1 MSDTDSDWQHI
12 ARTQPYYGV
21 LRDPA
26 FRESQL
32 SDDQRALFFDSGQS
46 HVNMVLDQCTRLFG
60 DNGFTGNAL
69 DFGCGVGRLTL
80 PLSRHFTQVVGLDV
94 APAMLSEAQRYA
106 NLLGAQNVRWL
117 LADDALSA
125 IDQMH
130 FDFMLSFIVF
140 QHIPEARGQRIL
152 KKLLQRL
159 APGGIGVF
167 HFKYA
172 QVNPGNRFYTF
183 LSHQLPGGRFLV
195 NFLRGKPLREPHMQ
209 MNAYNLN
216 SLMQTI
222 QSEGI
227 HEIHVRLGDHG
238 GHWGVE
244 MYVRRDAE
252 TL

>member
-1 MSDTDSDWQHI
+1 MADTDTDWQHI
-12 ARTQPYYGV
+12 ARTHPYYGV
-21 LRDPA
+21 LRDSA

-32 SDDQRALFFDSGQS
+32 SDEQRAIFFDSGQS
-46 HVNMVLDQCTRLFG
+46 HVNMVLNQCTRFFG
-60 DNGFTGNAL
+60 DDWLKGSAL
-69 DFGCGVGRLTL
+69 DFGCGVGRLTV

-94 APAMLSEAQRYA
+94 APAMLNEAQRSA
-106 NLLGAQNVRWL
+106 RCLEVQNVRWL

-125 IDQMH
+125 IDPMH

-140 QHIPEARGQRIL
+140 QHIPEARGQKIL
-152 KKLLQRL
+152 KRLLQRL

-172 QVNPGNRFYTF
+172 QVHPASRIYAF

-195 NFLRGKPLREPHMQ
+195 NLLRGKPLHEPHMQ

-216 SLMQTI
+216 HLLQTI

-227 HEIHVRLGDHG
+227 HEIHMRLGDHG
-238 GHWGVE
+238 GHWGAE
-244 MYVRRDAE
+244 IYVRRD
-252 TL
+252 T